1 VLGKP
6 SRFSNHLSLKA
17 EFCRAFST
25 QQRVSLQ
32 SSAQKMHTIRQSPLS
47 KPSPSHRESLHMK
60 AQLMEPKGVVEM
72 VPQILNLKK
81 ILVPIDFSPMSKKA
95 FQYALRFAEQFG
107 CQIVLLHVIEP
118 VEAIAGTPLAVD
130 IFAQPEEDTAAA
142 EAELAFL
149 TAKSRNRGNSFTSAV
164 RIGHTP
170 NEITKA
176 AKEMD
181 VDLIV
186 IATHGY
192 TSWRHLCIGSTA
204 ERVVRTAPC
213 PVLVV
218 REKEHEFV

>member
-17 EFCRAFST
+17 EFCRAFSP

-32 SSAQKMHTIRQSPLS
+32 SSAQKMHTIRQSLLS
-47 KPSPSHRESLHMK
+47 EPFPPHRESLHMK
-60 AQLMEPKGVVEM
+60 AQLMEPKRVVEM

-149 TAKSRNRGNSFTSAV
+149 TANSRNRGNSFTSAV

-192 TSWRHLCIGSTA
+192 TSWRHLCISSTA